1 MNEFLMNSTYFG
13 VVITLVCYWGA
24 LLIAKKLKSTIFNP
38 ILIAAAMIITILLV
52 FHIEYETYQQGAVYI
67 SYFLNPA
74 TVCLAIPLY
83 RQFQV
88 LKKNL
93 SAVFWGIL
101 SGCIACGITIL
112 GLAAVL
118 GLPSELTAS
127 VLPKSITTAIALG
140 LSEEIGGISS
150 VTVAAVI
157 ITGIFGAS
165 IATVIYKIFKI
176 EEPVAQGLAMGAS
189 AHAVG
194 TSKALEIGEIQGAM
208 SSLAIVVTG
217 IMTVILVPLVAGK
230 FL

>member
-52 FHIEYETYQQGAVYI
+52 FHIEYETYQQGAAYI

-88 LKKNL
+88 LKENL

>member
-88 LKKNL
+88 LKENL